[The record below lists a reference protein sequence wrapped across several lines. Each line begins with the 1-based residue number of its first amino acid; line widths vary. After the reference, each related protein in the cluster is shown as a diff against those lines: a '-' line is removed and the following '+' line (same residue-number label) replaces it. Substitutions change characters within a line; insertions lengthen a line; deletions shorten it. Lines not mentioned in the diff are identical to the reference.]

1 MKAIVPIKGLTQ
13 AKQRLA
19 PLLSGSERRALMTHM
34 IDDVLSV
41 ICQAEGISGL
51 VVITDDEDVRTQA
64 RRYNARIMAEPG
76 ARDLPG
82 AGDLKGLASQNKEP
96 GADGHGIETV
106 GVGRL
111 NQVFAMAMKQLAEE
125 GEDGVLLLPA
135 DIPLMTVENLKQML
149 AYHKHPGVTIVPA
162 SADGGTNAMMV
173 SPPQLIAPGYGHHS
187 CQRHS
192 EFARA
197 IGIESRVLYST
208 DAGACSSAMELGLDI
223 DTVDDLR
230 ELMAAPINSQTQRFL
245 LDSDIMERIER
256 LDQQGLDTKSLAP
269 TDRDTKSLDQ
279 PGSDKKSLDIKNA
292 VQDGRKTA

>member
-1 MKAIVPIKGLTQ
+1 MKVIVPIKGLTQ

-41 ICQAEGISGL
+41 VCQTEGISGL
-51 VVITDDEDVRTQA
+51 VVITNDEDVRTQA
-64 RRYNARIMAEPG
+64 RLYNARIMAEPA
-76 ARDLPG
+76 ARDLK
-82 AGDLKGLASQNKEP
+82 ALASANKEP
-96 GADGHGIETV
+96 GAEGDGIETV
-106 GVGRL
+106 GVERL

-135 DIPLMTVENLKQML
+135 DVPLMTVENLKQML
-149 AYHKHPGVTIVPA
+149 AHHRNPGVTIVPA

-173 SPPQLIAPGYGHHS
+173 SPPQLIAPGYGHRS

-197 IGIESRVLYST
+197 VGIEPQVLESPGTGT
-208 DAGACSSAMELGLDI
+208 DTGTEELGLDV

-230 ELMAAPINSQTQRFL
+230 ELMAAPVNSKTQRFNSQTQRFL
-245 LDSDIMERIER
+245 LDSDIMKRIEC
-256 LDQQGLDTKSLAP
+256 LDQQGLAP
-269 TDRDTKSLDQ
+269 GDQDRKSLDQ
-279 PGSDKKSLDIKNA
+279 AGSDKESLDIINA
-292 VQDGRKTA
+292 LPDGRKTA

>member
-19 PLLSGSERRALMTHM
+19 PLLSGPERRALMTHM

-41 ICQAEGISGL
+41 VCQTEGISGV
-51 VVITDDEDVRTQA
+51 VVITNDEDVRTQA
-64 RRYNARIMAEPG
+64 RLYNARIMAEPG

-82 AGDLKGLASQNKEP
+82 AGDLKALASTNKEP
-96 GADGHGIETV
+96 GANGNGIETV
-106 GVGRL
+106 GVERL

-135 DIPLMTVENLKQML
+135 DVPLITVENLKQML
-149 AYHKHPGVTIVPA
+149 AHHQRPGVTIVPA

-173 SPPQLIAPGYGHHS
+173 SPPQLITPGYGHRS

-197 IGIESRVLYST
+197 VGIEPQVLESPGT
-208 DAGACSSAMELGLDI
+208 DTGTAGLGLDV

-230 ELMAAPINSQTQRFL
+230 ELMAAPVNSKTQRFNSKTQRFL
-245 LDSDIMERIER
+245 LDSDIMKRIER
-256 LDQQGLDTKSLAP
+256 LDQSDS
-269 TDRDTKSLDQ
+269 DQ
-279 PGSDKKSLDIKNA
+279 QRSNQQGSDQEPSDIKNA
-292 VQDGRKTA
+292 VSDGRKTA